1 MVEVVDLV
9 LEITSP
15 PAELLVLVVKV
26 VVEMVDKMI
35 RQEILDKITAVVV
48 EVDHLVVEVVVL
60 AAGDMV
66 LSLSDIRYN
75 PLNTSIKA

>member
-9 LEITSP
+9 SEITSP
-15 PAELLVLVVKV
+15 AAELLVLVVKV

>member
-15 PAELLVLVVKV
+15 PAELLVQVVKV

-48 EVDHLVVEVVVL
+48 EVDHLVVEIVVL
-60 AAGDMV
+60 PAVDMV
-66 LSLSDIRYN
+66 LSSLDIRYN